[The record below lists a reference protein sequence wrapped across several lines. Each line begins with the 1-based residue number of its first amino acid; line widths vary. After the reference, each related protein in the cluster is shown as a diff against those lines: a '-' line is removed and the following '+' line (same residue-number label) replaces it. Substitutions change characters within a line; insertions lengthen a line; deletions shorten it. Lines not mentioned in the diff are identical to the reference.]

1 MLIYINPNEKT
12 KMTNPVL
19 SIDKEELAKNPN
31 TPVETQKFFVDE
43 AKAPDGY
50 IEVALLIDLTYNLPY
65 RNTKGL
71 LDFRTFTPEAA
82 SSITKVFVPM
92 EATENK
98 EALRAYV
105 CEVMEYGNTDII
117 CVDNVNIWNEKENEF
132 VYEWS

>member
-19 SIDKEELAKNPN
+19 SIDKEELTEAPN
-31 TPVETQKFFVDE
+31 TSADE

-50 IEVALLIDLTYNLPY
+50 VEVDLLIDLTYNLPY
-65 RNTKGL
+65 RDTKGL
-71 LDFRTFTPEAA
+71 LDFRTFTPEEA

-92 EATENK
+92 EATESK
-98 EALRAYV
+98 KALKAYV
-105 CEVMEYGNTDII
+105 SEVMVYGDTDII

>member
-1 MLIYINPNEKT
+1 
-12 KMTNPVL
+12 MTNPVL

-50 IEVALLIDLTYNLPY
+50 VEVDLLIELTYKRPY
-65 RNTKGL
+65 RKTNGL
-71 LDFRTFTPEAA
+71 LDFRTFTPEEA

-98 EALRAYV
+98 EALKAYV

-117 CVDNVNIWNEKENEF
+117 CVDNVNVWNEKENEF

>member
-1 MLIYINPNEKT
+1 MLIYINPYEKT

-19 SIDKEELAKNPN
+19 SIDKEELTEAPN
-31 TPVETQKFFVDE
+31 TSADE

-50 IEVALLIDLTYNLPY
+50 VEVDLLIDLTYNLPY

-71 LDFRTFTPEAA
+71 LDFRTFTPEVA
-82 SSITKVFVPM
+82 STKVFVPV
-92 EATENK
+92 EATESK
-98 EALRAYV
+98 KALKAYV
-105 CEVMEYGNTDII
+105 SEVMVYGDTDII

>member
-1 MLIYINPNEKT
+1 MLIYVNPNEKT

-19 SIDKEELAKNPN
+19 SIDKEELAKNSN
-31 TPVETQKFFVDE
+31 TPVETQKFFADE

-50 IEVALLIDLTYNLPY
+50 VEVDLQIDLTYNLPY
-65 RNTKGL
+65 RNTNGL
-71 LDFRTFTPEAA
+71 LDFRTFTPEEA

-92 EATENK
+92 EATESK
-98 EALRAYV
+98 KALKAYV
-105 CEVMEYGNTDII
+105 SEVMEYGNTDII

>member
-19 SIDKEELAKNPN
+19 SIDKEELTEAPN
-31 TPVETQKFFVDE
+31 TSADE

-50 IEVALLIDLTYNLPY
+50 VEVDLLIDLTYNLPY

-71 LDFRTFTPEAA
+71 LDFRTFTPEEA

-92 EATENK
+92 EATESK
-98 EALRAYV
+98 KALKAYV
-105 CEVMEYGNTDII
+105 SEVMVYGDTDII

>member
-50 IEVALLIDLTYNLPY
+50 VEVDLLIELTYNRPY
-65 RNTKGL
+65 RKTNGL
-71 LDFRTFTPEAA
+71 LDFRTFTPEEA

-92 EATENK
+92 EATESK
-98 EALRAYV
+98 KALKAYV
-105 CEVMEYGNTDII
+105 SEVMEYGNTDII